1 MMICTLPTF
10 NMEPKKDGFQKE
22 SPIPGCH
29 FQVLCQSSGVYHIA
43 RQGEPP
49 AKDPSNSQAYIQTYI
64 QAYIQNKAEAIH
76 TNIHTS
82 IYIKQSRSNT
92 HKHTYKLTYK
102 HTYKSKQTHTY
113 KQYSQK
119 QSRHIHNNA
128 LPTAPHKTKQQKNIT
143 LYNSKYC
150 IR

>member
-1 MMICTLPTF
+1 MQNSAAKNAKQL
-10 NMEPKKDGFQKE
+10 DKE
-22 SPIPGCH
+22 SPQQKTRP
-29 FQVLCQSSGVYHIA
+29 
-43 RQGEPP
+43 
-49 AKDPSNSQAYIQTYI
+49 
-64 QAYIQNKAEAIH
+64 
-76 TNIHTS
+76 
-82 IYIKQSRSNT
+82 T